1 MMAKIRWQFFFVGQ
15 RKNDLATL
23 EKTVEGKD
31 ATVAEACQGVEG
43 ELAKAENAIAAI
55 DAFHSNITKH
65 WSTVSNRV
73 SDHVVYA
80 PPISVGTGPKQFT
93 EDWALIELNRD
104 KIDWNNSKG
113 NVVYFG
119 TFRSILLRS
128 SSLTNYVQETR
139 FRSLTLS
146 ERCTLTPRTAPPLSI
161 RFAVSCKSRACSR
174 RRKYTNQP
182 CSTKK
187 ERSAL

>member
-1 MMAKIRWQFFFVGQ
+1 MLVSTRKSLLRWG
-15 RKNDLATL
+15 
-23 EKTVEGKD
+23 KTVEGKD
-31 ATVAEACQGVEG
+31 ATVAEARQEVKGGLAEVE
-43 ELAKAENAIAAI
+43 ETIAAV
-55 DAFHSNITKH
+55 DAFHSNFTKH
-65 WSTVSNRV
+65 WSTV

-104 KIDWNNSKG
+104 RIDWNNAKC

-119 TFRSILLRS
+119 TFQSILLRS

-139 FRSLTLS
+139 FRSLTSS

-174 RRKYTNQP
+174 RRKYTNRP
-182 CSTKK
+182 CSTKT